1 MSVFGN
7 YAPAEVIDAAEKCI
21 SKMDEADVAR
31 AVGQSEQTM
40 SAGGRTLLIEAM
52 FDAFRARGESSDD
65 VAEGAGTSVDA
76 LRAGNSAAVSAL
88 MEYARQNPGLFKE
101 AAIVLIERNPAIVSE
116 LAPELSG
123 GIAARLRDR

>member
-40 SAGGRTLLIEAM
+40 SPSGRMLLIEAI

-76 LRAGNSAAVSAL
+76 IRAGNSAAVSAL
-88 MEYARQNPGLFKE
+88 MEYARQNQGFFKE
-101 AAIVLIERNPAIVSE
+101 AAIVLIERNPGIVSE
-116 LAPELSG
+116 LSPELAG
-123 GIAARLRDR
+123 GIAARLPQR